1 MSSESHKKL
10 GAWVAEKLA
19 AKDERI
25 ANGEDAAAVLNDY
38 SLAFNVAKQVLELT
52 DTEADDLESIHIAL
66 ETIEDDF
73 DDLERE
79 KARAERKAKLAKIA
93 GSK

>member
-10 GAWVAEKLA
+10 GGWVAEKLA

-25 ANGEDAAAVLNDY
+25 GNGEDAAAVLNDY

-52 DTEADDLESIHIAL
+52 DTDQADLESLHIAL

-93 GSK
+93 TGK